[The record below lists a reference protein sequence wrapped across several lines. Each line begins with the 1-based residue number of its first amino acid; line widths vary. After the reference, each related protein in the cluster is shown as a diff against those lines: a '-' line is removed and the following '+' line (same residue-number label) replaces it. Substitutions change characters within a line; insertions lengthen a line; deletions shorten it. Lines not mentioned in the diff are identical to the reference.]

1 MIIRPWILL
10 LFVSMMLLSKQASA
24 RQVNAVEKLRRR
36 ATRVNEFGGE
46 KLRAIKSRTV
56 KLAQNIRKKLKH
68 TNLVPWKEG
77 RGNLQPPT
85 VEVEVVHPE
94 TKMVAR
100 VVSWLLRRTMRLKN
114 IQSDGLQVSVAPT
127 SSRKLVRGDF
137 GNVKMTFD
145 SVHHP
150 EFSVSGGGIIN
161 IKGMRLHMGR
171 LFSGGLR
178 SVKEP
183 HSVGCDVTLTSDDLS
198 RSSFVRELAQ
208 SVVDTV
214 FERTLKNNV
223 LDIVVTGVSVRDN
236 RVVATGVVSMLADAA
251 KSASLR
257 DAHVSSDYKGVGWA
271 NVGFEASAM
280 LGVKENAAS
289 VLSLLEPV
297 VVLNPQSSLLRA
309 QLPIPSDTALDMDL
323 CKACEITRIQV
334 RNGEIAFAASAPVSS
349 LRSFARTHIGGR
361 PQASTTSSTEVA
373 STFGSAG
380 GVVSLAALGLE
391 TVADAAIAGASTTA
405 KYLVTQLMEA
415 VSALYSAAA
424 HAVGFGTSGNEQMGH
439 TKADHS
445 TAVVS
450 SGSQSETSY
459 YAYFGG
465 LYNTLVATVGW
476 LWA

>member
-1 MIIRPWILL
+1 MIRPWILL
-10 LFVSMMLLSKQASA
+10 LFVSVMLLSKQAST

-46 KLRAIKSRTV
+46 KLRAIKSCTV

-68 TNLVPWKEG
+68 TNLVRWKEG

-150 EFSVSGGGIIN
+150 EFSVSGGGSIN

-183 HSVGCDVTLTSDDLS
+183 HSVSCDVTFTSDDLS
-198 RSSFVRELAQ
+198 RSPFVRELAQ

-251 KSASLR
+251 KSAYLR
-257 DAHVSSDYKGVGWA
+257 DAHVSSDYKGAGWA

-309 QLPIPSDTALDMDL
+309 QLPIPSDTALDVDL

-361 PQASTTSSTEVA
+361 PQASTASSTEVT

-380 GVVSLAALGLE
+380 SVVSLAALGLE
-391 TVADAAIAGASTTA
+391 TVADAAVAGSSMAA

-415 VSALYSAAA
+415 VSVLYRAAA
-424 HAVGFGTSGNEQMGH
+424 QAVGFSSTGAGH
-439 TKADHS
+439 RNADNS
-445 TAVVS
+445 AAVVS
-450 SGSQSETSY
+450 SVGQADNSS

-476 LWA
+476 WWA

>member
-1 MIIRPWILL
+1 
-10 LFVSMMLLSKQASA
+10 MLLSKQAST
-24 RQVNAVEKLRRR
+24 RQVNPVEKLRRR

-56 KLAQNIRKKLKH
+56 KLAQSIRKTLKH

-77 RGNLQPPT
+77 RGKLQPPT
-85 VEVEVVHPE
+85 VEVEVVHRE

-100 VVSWLLRRTMRLKN
+100 VVSWLMRRTMRLKN
-114 IQSDGLQVSVAPT
+114 IQSDGFQVSVAPT

-150 EFSVSGGGIIN
+150 EFSVSGGGSIN
-161 IKGMRLHMGR
+161 IEGMRLHMGR

-183 HSVGCDVTLTSDDLS
+183 HSVSCDVTLTSDDLS

-257 DAHVSSDYKGVGWA
+257 DAHVSSDYKGAGWA

-280 LGVKENAAS
+280 LGVKVNAAS

-309 QLPIPSDTALDMDL
+309 QLPIPSDTALDVDL

-361 PQASTTSSTEVA
+361 PQASTASSTEVT

-380 GVVSLAALGLE
+380 SVVSLAALGLE
-391 TVADAAIAGASTTA
+391 TVADAAVAGSSMAA

-415 VSALYSAAA
+415 VSVLYRAAA
-424 HAVGFGTSGNEQMGH
+424 QAVGFSSTGAGH
-439 TKADHS
+439 RNADNS
-445 TAVVS
+445 AAVVS
-450 SGSQSETSY
+450 SVGQADNSS

-476 LWA
+476 WWA